1 VADLISV
8 PFQNNTNFRFG
19 PRRGT
24 QDILNIQPVV
34 PIHLNDDWN
43 LITRTIVP
51 LTWQPQ
57 LAPSGTPDFGDS
69 NFGLGNVSLSLFLSP
84 QRPGAVIWGIGPA
97 VLLPTATNKTLGT
110 NQWGAG
116 PSAVALRV
124 SGPWVFGAL
133 VSNVWSFGGSRAAG
147 TQVNLLTL
155 QPFVNHNF
163 GGGWYLT
170 SSPIITANWATSRN
184 DQTWTVPLGGGFGKV
199 VKLGGKL
206 PLNLSL
212 QAYYNAVRPSEIG
225 ATWQLRGQATF
236 VF

>member
-1 VADLISV
+1 M
-8 PFQNNTNFRFG
+8 G
-19 PRRGT
+19 RR
-24 QDILNIQPVV
+24 
-34 PIHLNDDWN
+34 
-43 LITRTIVP
+43 
-51 LTWQPQ
+51 
-57 LAPSGTPDFGDS
+57 
-69 NFGLGNVSLSLFLSP
+69 
-84 QRPGAVIWGIGPA
+84 
-97 VLLPTATNKTLGT
+97 
-110 NQWGAG
+110 

-163 GGGWYLT
+163 RGGWYLT
-170 SSPIITANWATSRN
+170 SSPIITANWAASRN

-225 ATWQLRGQATF
+225 ATWQLRAQATF